1 MLVSFDVVSLFTK
14 IPVDLAIKV
23 ATNRQRTPLPLE
35 DITDL
40 LSFCLNTTQ
49 FVFEGTY
56 YKQVFGTAMGSP
68 VSAVIANLVMEDIE
82 HRALTTAPVSPSFWK
97 QFVDD
102 VISAVSQDEIVV
114 LLQHLNS
121 IEPSIQ
127 FTVER
132 ETDGKL
138 PFLDTCVQRTTDGK
152 LETVVYRKPTHTDKY
167 LSFNSHH
174 PRSHKKSV
182 VTTLFQRAENLTSN
196 NDASE
201 CQYVTNIL
209 KENNYPKSFLYD
221 CLRRPTLTDCNSP
234 EGDSAVKGFAIVP
247 YIQGIAEPI
256 RRVLNNCGIKVA
268 LKPFQTLGHIF
279 AKPKDRVP
287 TDQKTHA
294 VYSIPCGDCE
304 KVYLGQTKPQ
314 FCTRLKEHQRAVSN
328 FNSSKS
334 ALAEHVCETSHN
346 IAWEDSRII
355 TTNNRYGQRLCL
367 EAWHINASPC
377 ALNRDDGSHLPQEYL
392 HLVGR

>member
-1 MLVSFDVVSLFTK
+1 M
-14 IPVDLAIKV
+14 
-23 ATNRQRTPLPLE
+23 
-35 DITDL
+35 
-40 LSFCLNTTQ
+40 
-49 FVFEGTY
+49 
-56 YKQVFGTAMGSP
+56 
-68 VSAVIANLVMEDIE
+68 
-82 HRALTTAPVSPSFWK
+82 
-97 QFVDD
+97 
-102 VISAVSQDEIVV
+102 
-114 LLQHLNS
+114 
-121 IEPSIQ
+121 
-127 FTVER
+127 
-132 ETDGKL
+132 
-138 PFLDTCVQRTTDGK
+138 
-152 LETVVYRKPTHTDKY
+152 
-167 LSFNSHH
+167 
-174 PRSHKKSV
+174 
-182 VTTLFQRAENLTSN
+182 FQRAENLTSN
-196 NDASE
+196 NDARENE

-234 EGDSAVKGFAIVP
+234 EGDSAVKGFAIVS

-294 VYSIPCGDCE
+294 VYSVPCGDCE
-304 KVYLGQTKPQ
+304 KVYLGQTKRQ
-314 FCTRLKEHQRAVSN
+314 FCTRLKEHQKAVSN

-355 TTNNRYGQRLCL
+355 TTNNQRLCL